1 MAQKPT
7 TAAKPNDGDIARS
20 LTPRE
25 LRYALGVFGS
35 AIDYKRTK
43 VHNTPAYFFQPNG
56 TAIAPNGEVYFNKS
70 DYLADFGVNVSQMAW
85 LIHELTHVWQHQQG
99 MWVRARALANRTYEY
114 GDLSGSKRA
123 LTTFGVE
130 QQASIVADYFRI
142 YHGMKPT
149 RGSGAIAD
157 YIATIP
163 FIQGSRT

>member
-1 MAQKPT
+1 MAQTPG
-7 TAAKPNDGDIARS
+7 TATKPNEADIARPLS
-20 LTPRE
+20 DRE
-25 LRYALGVFGS
+25 LRYATGVFGS

-56 TAIAPNGEVYFNKS
+56 TAIAPNGEVYFNKA
-70 DYLADFGVNVSQMAW
+70 DYLPDFGINVSQMAW

-99 MWVRARALANRTYEY
+99 MWVRARAISNRTYEY
-114 GDLSGSKRA
+114 GDLSSSGRT
-123 LTTFGVE
+123 LTSFGVE

-163 FIQGSRT
+163 FVQGKRS